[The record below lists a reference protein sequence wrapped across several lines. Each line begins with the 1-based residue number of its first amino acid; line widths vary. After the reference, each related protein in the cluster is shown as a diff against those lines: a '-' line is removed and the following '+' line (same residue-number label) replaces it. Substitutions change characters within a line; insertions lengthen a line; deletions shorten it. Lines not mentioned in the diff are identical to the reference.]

1 MLFLKIQSSCR
12 VVSSCLEVSSSK
24 LNLFYN
30 FGRLTGPHIK
40 IVYNLESSPAPTQ
53 HTLQA
58 FTNNHPRF
66 RLYAIPNRIYKL
78 EILNYWAF
86 LKNWLVRHDA
96 RNPPS
101 WRTIQK
107 QGLSK
112 DSVITHNLASR
123 RSPSVRHDANG
134 CVTTDSAKLFCLEF
148 QRQIQ
153 LLSSW
158 RTNSA
163 SRRTVIMRH
172 DAPLSVTTDSAKPFC
187 FQFQRVFVQLSS
199 WRTK

>member
-12 VVSSCLEVSSSK
+12 VVSSCLEGSSSK

-58 FTNNHPRF
+58 ITDNHPRF
-66 RLYAIPNRIYKL
+66 RLYAIPIRIYKL
-78 EILNYWAF
+78 EILNHWAF

-112 DSVITHNLASR
+112 ASVMTHNLASR
-123 RSPSVRHDANG
+123 RSPSVRHDAPR
-134 CVTTDSAKLFCLEF
+134 CVTTDSAKPFCFE
-148 QRQIQ
+148 IQ
-153 LLSSW
+153 KLIHFSPSW

-163 SRRTVIMRH
+163 SRRTVIVRH
-172 DAPLSVTTDSAKPFC
+172 DAPRCVTTDSAK
-187 FQFQRVFVQLSS
+187 
-199 WRTK
+199 